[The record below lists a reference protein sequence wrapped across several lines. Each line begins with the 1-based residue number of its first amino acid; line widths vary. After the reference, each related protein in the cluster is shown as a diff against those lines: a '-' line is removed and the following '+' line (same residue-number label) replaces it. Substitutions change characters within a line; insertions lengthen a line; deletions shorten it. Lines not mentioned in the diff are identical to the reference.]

1 MPRRILIVDD
11 DFAISATLQEV
22 LQSAGYEVAVASD
35 GLQAIQ
41 QACDAAPDLVIL
53 DFHMPGGGGT
63 AAYTALRELGPTRA
77 TPVVFLT
84 AVPIA
89 EVKDSVS
96 FGADTYFIAK
106 PAGLDKLVPL
116 IRKALKEDAPR

>member
-1 MPRRILIVDD
+1 MVV
-11 DFAISATLQEV
+11 AI
-22 LQSAGYEVAVASD
+22 D

-41 QACDAAPDLVIL
+41 QACDAAPDLIIL

-63 AAYTALRELGPTRA
+63 AAYTALRELAPTRR

-89 EVKDSVS
+89 EVKDSVA
-96 FGADTYFIAK
+96 FGPGTYFLAK
-106 PAGLDKLVPL
+106 PAGLDKLVPI
-116 IRKALKEDAPR
+116 IRKALGEGASS